1 MYEEIMLY
9 HSDEAAFQYIKSKKD
24 HPDGCLHEKYGSR
37 IRKAYKGEKWF
48 PDFRIKCGNTCIIS
62 LIIQLYFLIV
72 HLTHFCRY
80 FRMYWNRV
88 YLY

>member
-37 IRKAYKGEKWF
+37 IRKAYKGEK
-48 PDFRIKCGNTCIIS
+48 
-62 LIIQLYFLIV
+62 
-72 HLTHFCRY
+72 
-80 FRMYWNRV
+80 
-88 YLY
+88 